1 MFSDHTPFLFPH
13 DSVPALRNMRDEET
27 WTQLVERIAELPE
40 TAAESLA
47 FQLMMVRVC
56 GCMRCTSYK
65 ANLGCTICSQRA
77 VRNEK
82 SSINEVMGSYSQAME
97 AVDKFI
103 THNTIVML
111 DDIELAA

>member
-13 DSVPALRNMRDEET
+13 DSVPALRTMRDEET
-27 WTQLVERIAELPE
+27 WTQLVERVSALPE
-40 TAAESLA
+40 TDAESLA

-77 VRNEK
+77 IRNEK
-82 SSINEVMGSYSQAME
+82 SSIGEVMNSYTQAVD
-97 AVDKFI
+97 AVDKFM
-103 THNTIVML
+103 THNTMVMV